1 MGSCESQK
9 KQVEE
14 NEHGNQCFEENGVA
28 SSAMVVGLVKSDH
41 KES

>member
-1 MGSCESQK
+1 MGSCGSLK
-9 KQVEE
+9 KQVEG

-28 SSAMVVGLVKSDH
+28 SFAMVVGLVKSDL